1 MNKIQIIHLPLID
14 HYSRIIKSL
23 ADKGRNDYIEFF
35 IKPLSAWSI
44 RIPVESLEELS
55 RLIDD
60 AEIKQTKR
68 LPLLYKMAL
77 LRAVEPSQLNLTIP
91 GSLALRFLRYMKADR
106 GTASSQEAI
115 EFVNILNRPFME
127 YSNREFKVLNRK
139 FADDMAAIDTLEVKK
154 MIEAREY
161 RERLDRELRIESA
174 KTVEDLIK
182 LASSPGSHEFKQAVM
197 RYLLKFSD
205 PSTPDRHYE
214 IDRVFQR
221 ISKDSAELKSEIYNS
236 TAVVIY
242 HEILKSIKKHQL
254 SRAVKYIGKYTV
266 LFRGNP
272 ETPNYKE
279 VDSFEKK
286 FFMIIESRNLWE
298 SI

>member
-23 ADKGRNDYIEFF
+23 AEKGRNDYIDFF

-55 RLIDD
+55 RLIDE

-91 GSLALRFLRYMKADR
+91 GSLALRFLRGMKADR

-127 YSNREFKVLNRK
+127 YSNREFKLLNRK

-161 RERLDRELRIESA
+161 RERLDRELRTESA

-182 LASSPGSHEFKQAVM
+182 LASSPGSHEFKKAVM

-214 IDRVFQR
+214 IDRVFQQ

-272 ETPNYKE
+272 DTPNYKE

-286 FFMIIESRNLWE
+286 FFTIIESRNLWE